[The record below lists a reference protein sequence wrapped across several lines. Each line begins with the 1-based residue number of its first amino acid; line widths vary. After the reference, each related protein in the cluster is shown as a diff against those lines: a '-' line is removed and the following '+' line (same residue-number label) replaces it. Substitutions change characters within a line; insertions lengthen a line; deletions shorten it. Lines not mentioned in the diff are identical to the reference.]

1 MGWVAHRA
9 FERADG
15 TPAAVYDRGDLGKE
29 AITRLLAPD
38 PETAIDQALA
48 LAEVIGAAEESVQK
62 HSSYRYTGLLN
73 DITDSKA
80 VIFDSKMF
88 DWTGSIVMPFEPI
101 CPRMQRKTISVTGMS
116 CNGCEQTVGNALKTI
131 DGVTRVDA
139 DHEGDTV
146 EIVVEE
152 TVTDDL
158 HAAIEQAGYDVA
170 A

>member
-1 MGWVAHRA
+1 MP
-9 FERADG
+9 
-15 TPAAVYDRGDLGKE
+15 TYAAKDDLC
-29 AITRLLAPD
+29 
-38 PETAIDQALA
+38 
-48 LAEVIGAAEESVQK
+48 
-62 HSSYRYTGLLN
+62 YR
-73 DITDSKA
+73 
-80 VIFDSKMF
+80 
-88 DWTGSIVMPFEPI
+88 
-101 CPRMQRKTISVTGMS
+101 MS

-152 TVTDDL
+152 TVTDDDL